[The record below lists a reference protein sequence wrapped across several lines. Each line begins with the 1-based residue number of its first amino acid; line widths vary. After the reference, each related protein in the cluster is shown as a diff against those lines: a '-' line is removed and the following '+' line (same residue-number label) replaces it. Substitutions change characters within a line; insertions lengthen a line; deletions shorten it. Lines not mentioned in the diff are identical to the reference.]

1 MQLTAANLQLAF
13 RNSTS
18 VRHFFFYPAI
28 ASTNDKAKELAMV
41 GAEEGTLVIADAQS
55 AGKGRL
61 GRNWHSPAG
70 LGLYV
75 SFIFRPGVPASS
87 ASGILMAV
95 GLGAA
100 EAAER
105 TRIQG
110 VVGIKWPNDLVVEG
124 RKLGGILIEMGVQGG
139 VLEWCRGRH
148 RPQRGPHRG
157 RLPGR
162 ASRSR
167 DLASPVLPPSRRS
180 PGSVCS
186 RSSSAS
192 PHGTNCFRSEGTA
205 PLIPHWRRR
214 SAILGRMVRVETAGQ
229 AVMGTA
235 VGLEPDGALR
245 VRLESGAEEIL
256 HAGDVHL
263 VQYR

>member
-1 MQLTAANLQLAF
+1 MQLTAANLQIAF

-28 ASTNDKAKELAMV
+28 ASTNDKAKELAIA
-41 GAEEGTLVIADAQS
+41 GAEEGTIIIADAQS
-55 AGKGRL
+55 AGRGRL
-61 GRNWHSPAG
+61 GRSWHSPAG

-75 SFIFRPGVPASS
+75 SFIFRPGVPASD

-105 TRIQG
+105 SRIQG

-139 VLEWCRGRH
+139 VLEWCVAGIGLNVDHTDADFPVDLRDRAISLRQCCHRH
-148 RPQRGPHRG
+148 VD
-157 RLPGR
+157 RLGVL
-162 ASRSR
+162 
-167 DLASPVLPPSRRS
+167 LALVEC
-180 PGSVCS
+180 V
-186 RSSSAS
+186 SAWY
-192 PHGTNCFRSEGTA
+192 GVFRNEGTA
-205 PLIPHWRRR
+205 PLVPHWRRR
-214 SAILGRMVRVETAGQ
+214 SAILGRTVRVETAGE